1 MSKYQQILN
10 KLDGGEKDILSKLD
24 SIFSSLNENEG
35 TKQKGIEYIKKNF
48 RNFSQAMLMALLLNP
63 NISAAINNSSPEL
76 LNQIKTELSTY
87 PQKPTTLN
95 KTKSTGI
102 AVVDFGENFSSGEF
116 DLQNT
121 DNLKQKLISLKK
133 YNSDKYNIKITAS
146 ESQVTNPSG
155 FGKGDLAKKRAE
167 ILKSLLEK
175 SGITINIEVESVVG
189 STPYIKGKDNPED
202 DKFTQEQF
210 VRVEVTTPYQSL
222 CELGKF
228 RLPDGTQG
236 KKENNYI
243 TTNKIVAGDGKLD
256 LNTGQIPDRL
266 VTTTKDGS
274 IVKDLGYVATKVH
287 DAKEWTYM
295 PTYVA
300 QLTKLYKEGN
310 ESVNSSKL
318 VKKSFS
324 SFEEL
329 VSFMLR
335 DKGFEYLND
344 KRQEVKP
351 GLQVLKQLFESGQKE
366 FVFYTIQQ
374 TPTSLNFVDTQDYS
388 IKVYSPLGQTG
399 YDFIGSECQ

>member
-1 MSKYQQILN
+1 MNKYQQVLN

-24 SIFSSLNENEG
+24 GIFSSLNENEG

-87 PQKPTTLN
+87 PQKSSTVN

-102 AVVDFGENFSSGEF
+102 IVVDFGENFSSGKF
-116 DLQNT
+116 DLQNN

-155 FGKGDLAKKRAE
+155 FGKGGLAKKRAE
-167 ILKSLLEK
+167 VLKLLLEK
-175 SGITINIEVESVVG
+175 SGITVNIEVETVVG
-189 STPYIKGKDNPED
+189 STPYTKGKDNPED

-222 CELGKF
+222 CGLGKF
-228 RLPDGTQG
+228 RLPNGEQG

-243 TTNKIVAGDGKLD
+243 TANPIVAGDGKISF
-256 LNTGQIPDRL
+256 NTGQIPDRL

-274 IVKDLGYVATKVH
+274 VIKDLGYVATKVH

-318 VKKSFS
+318 IKKSFS

-329 VSFMLR
+329 VNFMLR
-335 DKGFEYLND
+335 DKGFKYQED
-344 KRQEVKP
+344 RRQEVKP